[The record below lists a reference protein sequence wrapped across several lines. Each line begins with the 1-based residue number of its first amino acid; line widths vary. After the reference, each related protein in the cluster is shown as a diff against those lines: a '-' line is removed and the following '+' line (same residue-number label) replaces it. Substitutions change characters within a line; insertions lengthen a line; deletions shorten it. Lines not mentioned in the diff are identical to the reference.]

1 MGVWWS
7 GKKKEGPEASNK
19 SERSI
24 EDRSAQMGMACTSV
38 AERVQASLGNLENA
52 AAPVFEESVDVARA
66 GVLLSLPALAANGL
80 LKHSEK
86 LFRLSNGYYGL
97 VHIFLTL
104 AWMAL
109 TRVKNCERLRYEPCG
124 EWGLLLG
131 LDRIPEA
138 RTMRRKIG
146 ELAQEDAVRQWSAVL
161 SQEWM
166 EADPL
171 AAGWL
176 YVDGH
181 VRVYHGSQTKQPRRF
196 VSRERL
202 CMRGV
207 TDYWVNDSMG
217 RPFFVV
223 STPLTDGL
231 LAMLRQEI
239 VPRLLQE
246 VPGQPSQQQL
256 EADPQLSRFTLVFDR
271 EGYSPAFIK
280 DMWQQRIA
288 CLSYHKFAGDAWPE
302 SEFSEQIVTLSHG
315 ASTMTKLAE
324 RGTLLTPGLWVREV
338 RKLTETGH
346 QTSVISTQRRSDA
359 VSMAGKMF
367 SRWSQENYF
376 RYMIE
381 HFDLDA
387 LAGYSLESID
397 ETTKVINPV
406 WRALDAKVRTL
417 VAKLSR
423 RLAGFGAKAI
433 DADADQTKIAE
444 HHTHQATLREEI
456 ELLQEDVKKL
466 KETRVQTPKKI
477 ELKQLPDNER
487 FGVPAPTKKLFLDT
501 IRMIAWRAETAMAD
515 ILREKLARPD
525 DARALLREIFTTEA
539 DIFPDYDART
549 LTVRLH
555 HLTNNISDQ
564 AARHLMNNLTETET
578 LYPGTDMRLIY
589 KMVSDQNPRGQEF

>member
-1 MGVWWS
+1 M
-7 GKKKEGPEASNK
+7 
-19 SERSI
+19 RSVQ
-24 EDRSAQMGMACTSV
+24 DRSAPMGMACTRV
-38 AERVQASLGNLENA
+38 AERVQASLGNLETA
-52 AAPVFEESVDVARA
+52 VAPVFEESVDVARA
-66 GVLLSLPALAANGL
+66 GVMLSLPALMANGL
-80 LKHSEK
+80 LRHSER
-86 LFRLSNGYYGL
+86 LFRLPDGYYGL

-124 EWGLLLG
+124 EWGRLLG
-131 LDRIPEA
+131 LDRIPEV

-146 ELAQEDAVRQWSAVL
+146 VMAQEDAVRQWSAAL

-166 EADPL
+166 EADPQ

-207 TDYWVNDSMG
+207 TDYWVNDSVG

-231 LAMLRQEI
+231 LTMLRQEI
-239 VPRLLQE
+239 VPRLLRE
-246 VPGQPSQQQL
+246 VPGQPGPDQL
-256 EADPQLSRFTLVFDR
+256 QADPLLSRFTIVFDR

-280 DMWQQRIA
+280 EMWEQRIA
-288 CLSYHKFAGDAWPE
+288 CLSYHKFAGPAWPE
-302 SEFSEQIVTLSHG
+302 SEFSDQIVTLSHG
-315 ASTMTKLAE
+315 AKTMTKLAE
-324 RGTLLTPGLWVREV
+324 RGTLLAPGLWVREV
-338 RKLTETGH
+338 RKLTQTGH
-346 QTSVISTQRRSDA
+346 QTSVISTQMGCDGA
-359 VSMAGKMF
+359 QMAGRMF

-387 LAGYSLESID
+387 LGGYSLEPID
-397 ETTKVINPV
+397 ETTKVVNPA
-406 WRALDAKVRTL
+406 WRAVDAKVRTL

-423 RLAGFGAKAI
+423 RLAGFGATAI
-433 DADADQTKIAE
+433 DADADPAKIAE
-444 HHTHQATLREEI
+444 HQAGQATLREEI
-456 ELLQEDVKKL
+456 DLLQQDVKQL
-466 KETRVQTPKKI
+466 KETRTQTQKKI
-477 ELKQLPDNER
+477 ELKHLPENER
-487 FGVPAPTKKLFLDT
+487 FGVLAPTKKLFLDT
-501 IRMIAWRAETAMAD
+501 IRMISWRAETAMSD

-525 DARALLREIFTTEA
+525 DSRALLREIFTTEA
-539 DIFPDYDART
+539 DLFPDYEART

-564 AARHLMNNLTETET
+564 AARHLMEHLTQTET
-578 LYPGTDMRLIY
+578 LYPGTEMRLIY
-589 KMVSDQNPRGQEF
+589 KMVSDQNP